1 LRRFV
6 CIILK
11 RTAIYSCPQE
21 SSPIVAQASTGPDPR
36 QAGLYRNLLSNYL
49 APQRRRVVLLGVLLF
64 GSIGLQ
70 LLNPQILRTFID
82 TVTAPGPQNSTFGIA
97 SLFLGLA
104 MLQQVL
110 NVLATWVSERV
121 AWTATNSLRADLTL
135 HCLRLDLG
143 FHKARTPG
151 ELIERIDG
159 DVTSLA
165 NFFSQFIIQ
174 IFGSFLLLV
183 GVSVVLWTVDW
194 RVGATITVFAII
206 TLGLMISLRTIA
218 TRFWRAHRQASA
230 KLYGFIEEHLAGTVD
245 IRSNGAQ
252 PYALRRLY
260 SFMRDRF
267 VTGRRAR
274 IASTIPWGVPSL
286 AEAIGIALS
295 FVLAVAL
302 FQAGDITLGTA
313 FLIYFYTQALF
324 QPLHMLSSQLE
335 DFQKASAGATRV
347 QELLTTQSVLKDGA
361 STTFPHGAPAVEFR
375 DVTFSYEGDDTVLH
389 NVSFRLDPGEVLGLL
404 GRTGSGKTT
413 VTRLLLRLYDPT
425 EGSITLGGVE
435 LRDAQLA
442 ALRRQV
448 GMVTQD
454 VQLFRGTIRENLT
467 FFDHSIPETRI
478 WEALEALGLVE
489 WCRALPQGLNTVIE
503 GGGGGLSAGEAQ
515 LLAFTRVFLKDPGL
529 VILDEASSRLDPVT
543 ERLVERAVTGLL
555 KGRTGIIIA
564 HRLSTVDHVDKILI
578 LERGAIVEYDQRAAL
593 ISDPDSRFSELLRTG
608 VEEVLV

>member
-1 LRRFV
+1 M
-6 CIILK
+6 
-11 RTAIYSCPQE
+11 
-21 SSPIVAQASTGPDPR
+21 
-36 QAGLYRNLLSNYL
+36 
-49 APQRRRVVLLGVLLF
+49 LLF
-64 GSIGLQ
+64 GSIGMQ
-70 LLNPQILRTFID
+70 LLNPQILRSFID
-82 TVTAPGPQNSTFGIA
+82 TVTGPGSQSGVIVIA
-97 SLFLGLA
+97 ALFLGFA
-104 MLQQVL
+104 ILQQVF

-159 DVTSLA
+159 DVTALA
-165 NFFSQFIIQ
+165 NFFSQFVIQ
-174 IFGSFLLLV
+174 ILGSFLLLV
-183 GVSVVLWTVDW
+183 GVMVVLWTVDW
-194 RVGATITVFAII
+194 RVGGALTLFAVI

-218 TRFWRAHRQASA
+218 TRFWKAHRQASA

-252 PYALRRLY
+252 PYVLRRLY
-260 SFMRDRF
+260 GFMRDRF
-267 VTGRRAR
+267 QTGRIAR
-274 IASTIPWGVPSL
+274 LAGSIPWGVPTL
-286 AEAIGIALS
+286 AEALGIGLS
-295 FVLAVAL
+295 FALALTL
-302 FQAGDITLGTA
+302 FQAGTITLGTA
-313 FLIYFYTQALF
+313 FLVYFYTQALF
-324 QPLHMLSSQLE
+324 QPMHMLSGQLE

-347 QELLTTQSVLKDGA
+347 QELLATRSILVDGTA
-361 STTFPHGAPAVEFR
+361 TVFPEGAPAVEFR

-389 NVSFRLDPGEVLGLL
+389 DLSFRLAPGEVLGLL

-435 LRDAQLA
+435 LRSAQLA
-442 ALRRQV
+442 ALRKQV

-454 VQLFRGTIRENLT
+454 VQLFRGTIRDNLT
-467 FFDHSIPETRI
+467 FFDRSIPEARI
-478 WEALEALGLVE
+478 WEALEALGLVD
-489 WCRALPQGLNTVIE
+489 WCRGLPQGLETIIE

-555 KGRTGIIIA
+555 RGRTGIIIA

-578 LERGAIVEYDQRAAL
+578 LEKGAILENDKRSAL
-593 ISDPDSRFSELLRTG
+593 KADPGSRFSQLLRTG